1 MPGLGHCT
9 AARCGNCSSC
19 SVSSAKHS
27 VQTQC
32 SRAGFGAVGS
42 YQSCDQDG
50 KVQDAKDSFEERKG
64 TCLRRDRGNPSSAE
78 RSHGAETVVNEV
90 EAVGKVM
97 EVSARIEI
105 KGVWLERGYQSVN
118 VGKTE
123 AYQQINTEGSKNG
136 FRCWL
141 LRSKHVAENN
151 HDNHYVK
158 NKGQDK
164 VEYGK

>member
-32 SRAGFGAVGS
+32 SRAGFGAVDS

-78 RSHGAETVVNEV
+78 RSHGAETVVNEI
-90 EAVGKVM
+90 EAVGNLMKVR
-97 EVSARIEI
+97 ERIQIE
-105 KGVWLERGYQSVN
+105 GVWLERDYHSVDA
-118 VGKTE
+118 GKSE
-123 AYQQINTEGSKNG
+123 ADQQINAEGSKDG
-136 FRCWL
+136 
-141 LRSKHVAENN
+141 
-151 HDNHYVK
+151 
-158 NKGQDK
+158 
-164 VEYGK
+164 